1 MDSFTEY
8 VLEQLHPLE
17 VVEKRMFGGYGLYLQ
32 DTFFAI
38 IYKQE
43 LYFKTNQ
50 ENKEKYGTHPFKPN
64 KKQTLHNYLAVP
76 AHVLEDDEELKT
88 WAREAASAQNEKH

>member
-1 MDSFTEY
+1 MDSFTQY
-8 VLEQLHPLE
+8 VLEQLHQLE
-17 VVEKRMFGGYGLYLQ
+17 VHEKRMFGGYGLYYK

-43 LYFKTNQ
+43 LYFKTNK
-50 ENKEKYGTHPFKPN
+50 ESKEKYCTHAFKPN

-76 AHVLEDDEELKT
+76 AHILEDKEELQI
-88 WAREAASAQNEKH
+88 WAQEAAKQ